1 MDRIMALSMMQSKLV
16 DQCLISGAP
25 VTKILDLGQHAYA
38 DTFVKSDQLHLSE
51 PVFPL
56 HVYMNEQSGQIQLRY
71 ISDAEERYNLYS
83 YSYTSSNSKFAR
95 DHWDNY
101 ALSIVEKCQPN
112 GLVIEIGSN
121 DGYLISQFRSHGL
134 PTLGVDSSKYMCD
147 LAESQGQPCVN
158 AVFDLAVAEQI
169 TTQHGTASLV
179 IANNVFN
186 HANDPVSFA
195 RGVAE
200 LLDHNGVFVFE
211 LPYWGDTVSSGR
223 FDQIYHEHV
232 SYFTVKSSWNLLQA
246 AGMTMTDFE
255 HVDYHGG
262 SIRVFA
268 QLGKASMPAKIQQ
281 AIARETA
288 DGLFSVQRYQVM
300 QQQMIQQRDTWL
312 QNFYTMRLLSPDA
325 VIIGVGAAA
334 KANTWLTWHGL
345 SHAAL
350 HCVTDSSP
358 HKQGKYTPLSRIPV
372 LGDEEFAKH
381 PDPIALILS
390 WNISDGLKQAL
401 ININP
406 NIRFISQ

>member
-1 MDRIMALSMMQSKLV
+1 MQRF
-16 DQCLISGAP
+16 QPQG
-25 VTKILDLGQHAYA
+25 
-38 DTFVKSDQLHLSE
+38 F
-51 PVFPL
+51 
-56 HVYMNEQSGQIQLRY
+56 
-71 ISDAEERYNLYS
+71 
-83 YSYTSSNSKFAR
+83 
-95 DHWDNY
+95 
-101 ALSIVEKCQPN
+101 IV
-112 GLVIEIGSN
+112 EIGSN

-134 PTLGVDSSKYMCD
+134 PTLGIDSSKYMCD

-158 AVFDLAVAEQI
+158 AVFDLAVATQI
-169 TTQHGTASLV
+169 TNSHNKAKLV

-200 LLDHNGVFVFE
+200 LLDHDGVFVFE

-232 SYFTVKSSWNLLQA
+232 SYFTVKSAWNLLQA

-268 QLGKASMPAKIQQ
+268 QLGQDQMSAKIKQ
-281 AIARETA
+281 AIAQETA
-288 DGLFSVQRYQVM
+288 DGLFSVTRYQVM
-300 QQQMIQQRDTWL
+300 QQQMIQRRDSWL
-312 QNFYTMRLLSPDA
+312 QNFYSIREQSPNA

-345 SHAAL
+345 DHSVL

-358 HKQGKYTPLSRIPV
+358 HKQGKYTPLSRIPI

-381 PDPIALILS
+381 SEPIALILS
-390 WNISDGLKQAL
+390 WNINNSLKQTL

>member
-1 MDRIMALSMMQSKLV
+1 MSMMQSQTI
-16 DQCLISGAP
+16 DHCLISGDA
-25 VTKILDLGQHAYA
+25 VTKILDLGQHPYA
-38 DTFVKSDQLHLSE
+38 DTFVRPDQLHLSE

-56 HVYMNEQSGQIQLRY
+56 HVYMNEASGQIQLRY
-71 ISDAEERYNLYS
+71 ISNAEERYNLYS

-95 DHWDNY
+95 DHWDSY
-101 ALSIVEKCQPN
+101 ARSIVEKCQPQ
-112 GLVIEIGSN
+112 GLVVEIGSN
-121 DGYLISQFRSHGL
+121 DGYLINQFRSHGV

-158 AVFDLAVAEQI
+158 AVFDLSVAEQI
-169 TTQHGTASLV
+169 TTQHGTARLV

-200 LLDHNGVFVFE
+200 LLDHDGVFVFE
-211 LPYWGDTVSSGR
+211 LPYWGAMVDAAR
-223 FDQIYHEHV
+223 FDQVYHEHV

-268 QLGKASMPAKIQQ
+268 QVGSQAMSNKIQR
-281 AIARETA
+281 AIQQETA
-288 DGLFSVQRYQVM
+288 DGLFSVERYQVM
-300 QQQMIQQRDTWL
+300 QQQMIQQRDAWL
-312 QNFYTMRLLSPDA
+312 QNFYTMRLQSPNA

-334 KANTWLTWHGL
+334 KANTWLNWHGL
-345 SHAAL
+345 NSSTL
-350 HCVTDSSP
+350 HCVTDSSA
-358 HKQGKYTPLSRIPV
+358 HKQGKFTPLSRIPIR
-372 LGDEEFAKH
+372 GDEEFARH
-381 PDPIALILS
+381 AEPIALILS

-401 ININP
+401 LKINP
-406 NIRFISQ
+406 NTKFISQ

>member
-1 MDRIMALSMMQSKLV
+1 MSMMQSQTI
-16 DQCLISGAP
+16 DQCLISGNA
-25 VTKILDLGQHAYA
+25 VTKILDLGQHPYA
-38 DTFVKSDQLHLSE
+38 DTFVRPDQLHLSE

-56 HVYMNEQSGQIQLRY
+56 HVYMNEESGQIQLRY

-101 ALSIVEKCQPN
+101 ARSIVEKCQPD
-112 GLVIEIGSN
+112 GLVVEIGSN
-121 DGYLISQFRSHGL
+121 DGYLINQFRSHGV

-147 LAESQGQPCVN
+147 LAESLEQPCVN

-169 TTQHGTASLV
+169 TTQHGTARLV

-195 RGVAE
+195 CGVAE
-200 LLDHNGVFVFE
+200 LLDHDGVFVFE
-211 LPYWGDTVSSGR
+211 LPYWGAMVDAAR
-223 FDQIYHEHV
+223 FDQVYHEHV

-246 AGMTMTDFE
+246 AGMTMMDFE

-268 QLGKASMPAKIQQ
+268 QMGNRDMSDKIQQ
-281 AIARETA
+281 AIDQETA
-288 DGLFSVQRYQVM
+288 DGLFSVERYQVM

-312 QNFYTMRLLSPDA
+312 QNFYTMRVQSPDA

-334 KANTWLTWHGL
+334 KANTWLNWHGL
-345 SHAAL
+345 NSSTL
-350 HCVTDSSP
+350 HCVTDSSE
-358 HKQGKYTPLSRIPV
+358 HKQGKYTPLSRIPI
-372 LGDEEFAKH
+372 LGDEEFARH
-381 PDPIALILS
+381 AEPIALILS
-390 WNISDGLKQAL
+390 WNISAGLKQAL
-401 ININP
+401 LKINP
-406 NIRFISQ
+406 NTKFISQ

>member
-1 MDRIMALSMMQSKLV
+1 MSMMQSQTI
-16 DQCLISGAP
+16 DQCLISKNA
-25 VTKILDLGQHAYA
+25 VTKILDLGQHPYA
-38 DTFVKSDQLHLSE
+38 DTFVRPDQLHLSE

-56 HVYMNEQSGQIQLRY
+56 HVYMNEESGQIQLRY

-101 ALSIVEKCQPN
+101 ARSIVEKCQPD
-112 GLVIEIGSN
+112 GLVVEIGSN
-121 DGYLISQFRSHGL
+121 DGYLINQFRSHGV

-147 LAESQGQPCVN
+147 LAESLGQPCVN

-169 TTQHGTASLV
+169 TTQHGTARLV

-200 LLDHNGVFVFE
+200 LLDHGGVFVFE
-211 LPYWGDTVSSGR
+211 LPYWGAMVDAAR
-223 FDQIYHEHV
+223 FDQVYHEHV
-232 SYFTVKSSWNLLQA
+232 SYFTVKSSWNLLRA
-246 AGMTMTDFE
+246 AGMTMIDFE

-268 QLGKASMPAKIQQ
+268 QVGNQSMSTKIQQ
-281 AIARETA
+281 AIDQETA
-288 DGLFSVQRYQVM
+288 NGLFSVERYKVM

-334 KANTWLTWHGL
+334 KANTWLNWHGL
-345 SHAAL
+345 NSSTL
-350 HCVTDSSP
+350 HCVTDSSS
-358 HKQGKYTPLSRIPV
+358 HKQGKYTPLSRVPI
-372 LGDEEFAKH
+372 LGDEEFARH
-381 PDPIALILS
+381 AEPIALILS
-390 WNISDGLKQAL
+390 WNISAGLKQAL
-401 ININP
+401 LKINP
-406 NIRFISQ
+406 NTKFISQ